1 MFGDQQKMS
10 TEKLKASQAQSCGQ
24 AGTKGLSPQG
34 QAPYGALGI
43 AEDCTA
49 NAEPL
54 IYRLMRNM
62 NSSEHEARK
71 QRRAVEILERHPEF
85 EELLE
90 LLRLVPIW

>member
-1 MFGDQQKMS
+1 MDRFTMEQQKLQQ
-10 TEKLKASQAQSCGQ
+10 EKVSQLCGQ
-24 AGTKGLSPQG
+24 AATTKV
-34 QAPYGALGI
+34 PYPTTAGCDI
-43 AEDCTA
+43 AQDCVA

-62 NSSEHEARK
+62 NASEHEARK

-85 EELLE
+85 EELIE